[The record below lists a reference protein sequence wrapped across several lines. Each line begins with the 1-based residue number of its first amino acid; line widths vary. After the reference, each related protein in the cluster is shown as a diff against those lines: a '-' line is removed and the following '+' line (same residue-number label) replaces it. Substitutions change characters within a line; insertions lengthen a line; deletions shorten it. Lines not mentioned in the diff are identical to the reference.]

1 MRVPTTLITLV
12 LAGAVFSALPA
23 VANQEAAEANE
34 TKAAA
39 GKDAKWQGEVV
50 RMSKDKSTLQ
60 IHGGPAPSQS
70 TRTIAFDSST
80 KWTKGGNPGEMDE
93 VKAGSFVIVVGQVNK
108 KGVMHATHVDLRLP
122 R

>member
-1 MRVPTTLITLV
+1 MRVPITLITLV

-23 VANQEAAEANE
+23 VANQAAAEAKE
-34 TKAAA
+34 TMAA
-39 GKDAKWQGEVV
+39 GKEAKWQGEVV

-70 TRTIAFDSST
+70 VRTIAFDSST
-80 KWTKGGNPGEMDE
+80 TWTKGGKPGEMDE
-93 VKAGSFVIVVGQVNK
+93 VKAGSFVIVLGHVNH
-108 KGVMHATHVDLRLP
+108 KGVMHATQVDLRLP